1 MLRGPPRYPPFP
13 YPTLFRTIGT
23 QVSLGGTTAHTLTI
37 TDNDTATLGFTTGT
51 SKALEGVGT
60 QNVSATL
67 HINATGA
74 GPTGLVSDLTA
85 ELTTA
90 GGTATAAG
98 TGYCFPVSPDV

>member
-51 SKALEGVGT
+51 STALESVGT
-60 QNVSATL
+60 KNVSTTL
-67 HINATGA
+67 TINATGT
-74 GPTGLVSDLTA
+74 GPIGLVSDLTA
-85 ELTTA
+85 DLTTT
-90 GGTATAAG
+90 GGTATAGG
-98 TGYCFPVSPDV
+98 TGYGF